1 MSVVSISVSDD
12 LLEEIDG
19 FVEDHGYSGRSELL
33 REAAR
38 SLMGEF
44 DDSELEGREI
54 VSTVTVIFEFHGE
67 HDVESK
73 MIEMRHDHEDK
84 VKSNVHSHIGDDYCM
99 ELFVLEGT
107 LDDVR
112 EFVGA
117 LRPTDGVLSVNYS
130 VNPID
135 DLT

>member
-1 MSVVSISVSDD
+1 MSVVSISVSED
-12 LLEEIDG
+12 LLEEIDD
-19 FVEDHGYSGRSELL
+19 FVDSHGYSGRSELL
-33 REAAR
+33 RESAR

-44 DDSELEGREI
+44 EDSQLEGRDL
-54 VSTVTVIFEFHGE
+54 VSTVTVIFEFDGG

-73 MIEMRHDHEDK
+73 MIQMRHDHEDK

-99 ELFVLEGT
+99 ELFVIEGS

-112 EFVGA
+112 DFVGA
-117 LRPTDGVLSVNYS
+117 LRPVDGVLSVDYS

>member
-1 MSVVSISVSDD
+1 MSVVSISVSEE

-19 FVEDHGYSGRSELL
+19 FVDSHGYSGRSELF

-44 DDSELEGREI
+44 EDSELGGREL
-54 VSTVTVIFEFHGE
+54 VSTVTVIFEFDGG
-67 HDVESK
+67 HDVESQ
-73 MIEMRHDHEDK
+73 MIEMRHDHEDV
-84 VKSNVHSHIGDDYCM
+84 VKSNVHSHIGDEYCM
-99 ELFVLEGT
+99 ELFVIEGT

-112 EFVGA
+112 DFVGA
-117 LRPTDGVLSVNYS
+117 LRPTEGILSVNYS